1 MRILAAVLAL
11 LVVGCAGRNLQDPPW
26 PAPTPLAPRTGPAPQ
41 AYQATSLWA
50 DGAGLTRVY
59 SDRRA
64 RDVGDLVTV
73 LVVESSEASREA
85 STGMARDSS
94 VSAGVN
100 AMLGAPTHFGLDK
113 LYGSTGLE
121 PKIEAST
128 GNSFSGSGSTKRKD
142 VLRTRVAARVVNV
155 LEDGNLVLEGRRQV
169 DVNEETQHLFVRGIA
184 RPTDITPDNTITS
197 VALADAQILYG
208 GTGVISS
215 QQSPGWLYRI
225 VDAVWPF

>member
-1 MRILAAVLAL
+1 MKTLLAL
-11 LVVGCAGRNLQDPPW
+11 LSLTLVGCAGWRPQEPPW
-26 PAPTPLAPRTGPAPQ
+26 SAPTPLAPRTGPAPQ
-41 AYQATSLWA
+41 VYQATSLWA

-64 RDVGDLVTV
+64 REVGDLVTV

-85 STGMARDSS
+85 STGMSRDSS
-94 VSAGVN
+94 MSAGVS
-100 AMLGAPTHFGLDK
+100 AFLGAPTSFGLNK
-113 LYGSTGLE
+113 LYGSAGLD

-128 GNSFSGSGSTKRKD
+128 GNSFTGSGNTKRKD
-142 VLRTRVAARVVNV
+142 VLRTRLAARVVNV

-169 DVNEETQHLFVRGIA
+169 EVNEETQHLFVRGIA
-184 RPTDITPDNTITS
+184 RPADITPDNTVSS

-208 GTGVISS
+208 GTGVLSS